1 MGKVQMIR
9 QTHGDLQNLQ
19 SRRSQSLPF
28 VRPYLTLAVGHPV
41 RNLAKTEVVKS
52 AAIATLAGAMVCY
65 PRLALWPNRSYP
77 IWYLEAVLLLGGFVL
92 WAFVFAW
99 HTKYSGQP
107 VIALKLPTKSCVL
120 ATLAGIILAAVL
132 HWFMDPVFRART
144 PEDYPANL
152 QQWIAMTLFSLGFT
166 QLFLVFAPFDWS
178 VRLSKQ
184 RWFAMLFTVLFGVF
198 VLVVKTRSSPEQLA
212 PSVFWLLIIVRAVI
226 SFFSVWFY
234 SRHGVLLAWWW
245 GFLLQTR
252 HLFTLSHDS

>member
-1 MGKVQMIR
+1 LIV
-9 QTHGDLQNLQ
+9 D
-19 SRRSQSLPF
+19 
-28 VRPYLTLAVGHPV
+28 HPV

-52 AAIATLAGAMVCY
+52 ATIATLAGALVCY

-99 HTKYSGQP
+99 HAEFTSQP
-107 VIALKLPTKSCVL
+107 VFNLKPPAKSCIL
-120 ATLAGIILAAVL
+120 ATVAGIIMAAIL
-132 HWFMDPVFRART
+132 HWFVDPLFRAAT
-144 PEDYPANL
+144 PEDYPAGL
-152 QQWIAMTLFSLGFT
+152 RQWIAMALFSLGFT

-178 VRLSKQ
+178 VRLSRR

-198 VLVVKTRSSPEQLA
+198 VLVVKLRSSPTNIS
-212 PSVFWLLIIVRAVI
+212 PSSFWLLIVVRAVI

-234 SRHGVLLAWWW
+234 SRHGVILAWWW

-252 HLFTLSHDS
+252 HLPGMNDP